1 VTSSSGFN
9 GIPAKPPIRTSSS
22 SQIFT
27 NWGHNQRVSPASDD
41 GRQVSGVVSV
51 WTSDLK
57 PADYK
62 EVLTGGLRIH
72 QEVDIPVAA
81 TSMRMGIEDQKSSR
95 LGTLELPLPVPPP
108 TDLPRIARHSLPEIE
123 PD

>member
-1 VTSSSGFN
+1 M
-9 GIPAKPPIRTSSS
+9 
-22 SQIFT
+22 
-27 NWGHNQRVSPASDD
+27 
-41 GRQVSGVVSV
+41 VSV